1 MHCNLKLIS
10 AVLSLALSMSA
21 FATAWAQSDRLVLH
35 GDGSSFAYPM
45 SSKWIEE
52 YEKENPDVRLTY
64 ISNGSGVGI
73 HDIMMGSVDFAGTDA
88 PLKHLRCWISSPIA
102 FATYYIF
109 PRRSARTCRSTIC
122 PRSPN
127 RLISHRRRSWMLL
140 PSVMPDP
147 EKGAEMIK
155 FLQWGLARGQD
166 YLEPLSYARL
176 PNEVI
181 AREQKVIKQIKNVD
195 AENHSKAS

>member
-1 MHCNLKLIS
+1 
-10 AVLSLALSMSA
+10 
-21 FATAWAQSDRLVLH
+21 
-35 GDGSSFAYPM
+35 
-45 SSKWIEE
+45 
-52 YEKENPDVRLTY
+52 
-64 ISNGSGVGI
+64 
-73 HDIMMGSVDFAGTDA
+73 
-88 PLKHLRCWISSPIA
+88 
-102 FATYYIF
+102 
-109 PRRSARTCRSTIC
+109 
-122 PRSPN
+122 
-127 RLISHRRRSWMLL
+127 MLL
-140 PSVMPDP
+140 PSSMPDP